1 MRLDRLLYFLRFAK
15 SRSLAHDLA
24 ASGHLRRNGAR
35 VTRACA
41 PVEQGDVLTF
51 MQGEHVRVVEIL
63 DLPQRRGPAS
73 EAQACYRELDP
84 QGQTA
89 IAAATQLDSE
99 RDTQP

>member
-24 ASGHLRRNGAR
+24 ASGHLRRNGVR
-35 VTRACA
+35 VTRVCT

-51 MQGEHVRVVEIL
+51 MQGGRVRVVEIL
-63 DLPQRRGPAS
+63 DLPRRRGPAS
-73 EAQACYRELDP
+73 EAQTCYRELDP
-84 QGQTA
+84 HGRTA
-89 IAAATQLDSE
+89 IAATTQLDLE